1 MQRLF
6 VTGTDTEI
14 GKTYVTAG
22 LLSALSTRGL
32 RTIGLKPVASGCT
45 HTEQGL
51 VNDDAVALQTAASV
65 PLTLDQINPHR
76 FAEPVSPHL
85 IAGRQRLQLDVS
97 AVMAS
102 LQPVLTAEADWMLM
116 EGYGGWRAPLNESER
131 VSDLARN
138 WGAPVLMVVG
148 MRPGCI
154 NHAVL
159 TAEAIQADGLRL
171 AGWVANRIDPGM
183 RYVAENVATLCE
195 AIDAPFIGDVP
206 YRGDPAALLDID
218 ALSAT
223 L

>member
-22 LLSALSTRGL
+22 LLSALSARGL

-51 VNDDAVALQTAASV
+51 VNDDALALQTAASV

-76 FAEPVSPHL
+76 FAEAVSPHL

-97 AVMAS
+97 TVMAS
-102 LQPVLTAEADWMLM
+102 LQPVLTGKADWMLM
-116 EGYGGWRAPLNESER
+116 EGFGGWRAPLNESER
-131 VSDLARN
+131 VSDLARI

-148 MRPGCI
+148 MRLGCI

-183 RYVAENVATLCE
+183 RYVAENVATLRE